1 MKYLKKNLGMMRKEN
16 EKMRT
21 GRNHWLKEVAK
32 IAGRIAIEIVIVIIT
47 KRIKGVRF
55 WK

>member
-1 MKYLKKNLGMMRKEN
+1 M
-16 EKMRT
+16 
-21 GRNHWLKEVAK
+21 LKEVAK
-32 IAGRIAIEIVIVIIT
+32 TAGRIAIEIIIVIIT

>member
-1 MKYLKKNLGMMRKEN
+1 M
-16 EKMRT
+16 
-21 GRNHWLKEVAK
+21 LKEVVK
-32 IAGRIAIEIVIVIIT
+32 TAGRIAIEIIIVIIT

>member
-1 MKYLKKNLGMMRKEN
+1 MRESRKR
-16 EKMRT
+16 M
-21 GRNHWLKEVAK
+21 LKEVAK
-32 IAGRIAIEIVIVIIT
+32 TAGRIAIEIIIVILT